1 MKNLELLVLV
11 ILVCW
16 ACISYVIA
24 HIGGWFKLARFY
36 RLSGAFLPAARDRG
50 LGRGGMCHLLAGM
63 SPHMGVCMGPRACPW
78 GSSGERWRFQS
89 AQLRWKIGY
98 NNCLT
103 VGASPEGLS
112 LSVMFILRFGHPP
125 LFVPWG
131 DISVNVIKGFFYP
144 VLEFRF
150 QQVPTIPLRVSE
162 RLGQKIRASA
172 GPSWPVRDSE
182 RLKLGS
188 THQGSREANSLT

>member
-36 RLSGAFLPAARDRG
+36 RLSGAFL
-50 LGRGGMCHLLAGM
+50 
-63 SPHMGVCMGPRACPW
+63 
-78 GSSGERWRFQS
+78 GERWRFQS

>member
-16 ACISYVIA
+16 VCISYVIA
-24 HIGGWFKLARFY
+24 HIGGWFTLARFY
-36 RLSGAFLPAARDRG
+36 RFSGMFL
-50 LGRGGMCHLLAGM
+50 
-63 SPHMGVCMGPRACPW
+63 
-78 GSSGERWRFQS
+78 GERWRFQS

-103 VGASPEGLS
+103 VGASPEGLY

-125 LFVPWG
+125 LFVPWS
-131 DISVNVIKGFFYP
+131 DISVSGIKGFFYP

-150 QQVPTIPLRVSE
+150 QQASAIPLRVSE
-162 RLGQKIRASA
+162 RLGQKIRTSA
-172 GPSWPVRDSE
+172 GTSWPAESSE
-182 RLKLGS
+182 GMKLGS
-188 THQGSREANSLT
+188 NDQGRREANSLT